1 MPESLARNDKHMK
14 TIYNVPL
21 PIEPLYN
28 QVEDAIKY
36 VASGGTPYSPE
47 QVLAIAYNMIA
58 QTKALSRACKEWR
71 RQNIIYKTR
80 LQFQINFSLAHKVM
94 CNNQLESDEL
104 VYGGANAAAIQGAEK
119 ALENLAAV
127 IFSDYTAVTT
137 LITTNTRILQEL
149 DTIRVQITTITA
161 DSIVL
166 HLKVTCLEGA
176 AGNAGGNR
184 VYGHGGRENDAG

>member
-1 MPESLARNDKHMK
+1 MK

-58 QTKALSRACKEWR
+58 QTKALPRVCKEWR

-127 IFSDYTAVTT
+127 TT
-137 LITTNTRILQEL
+137 LTTTNTRILQEL

-184 VYGHGGRENDAG
+184 VYGHGGRKNDAG

>member
-1 MPESLARNDKHMK
+1 MK

-36 VASGGTPYSPE
+36 VASGGTPYSPA

-58 QTKALSRACKEWR
+58 QTKALSHACKEWG

-80 LQFQINFSLAHKVM
+80 LQFQISFSLAHKVV

-104 VYGGANAAAIQGAEK
+104 VYGGTNAAAIQGADK
-119 ALENLAAV
+119 NLAAV
-127 IFSDYTAVTT
+127 ILSDYTAVTN

-166 HLKVTCLEGA
+166 HLKVTCLDVA